1 MAVKNHQR
9 GSVSAAYAAVDF
21 YYHKKKKK
29 CKEICFKGKKG
40 VKKRKEFFFKVF
52 VCCRFRLF
60 LNFIFRCGRHAER
73 KKIRADRDI
82 ESIVSLFFHQQQQQ
96 QHTKNLCLLLLY

>member
-40 VKKRKEFFFKVF
+40 VKKEKKFFFQSV
-52 VCCRFRLF
+52 
-60 LNFIFRCGRHAER
+60 
-73 KKIRADRDI
+73 
-82 ESIVSLFFHQQQQQ
+82 
-96 QHTKNLCLLLLY
+96 CLL